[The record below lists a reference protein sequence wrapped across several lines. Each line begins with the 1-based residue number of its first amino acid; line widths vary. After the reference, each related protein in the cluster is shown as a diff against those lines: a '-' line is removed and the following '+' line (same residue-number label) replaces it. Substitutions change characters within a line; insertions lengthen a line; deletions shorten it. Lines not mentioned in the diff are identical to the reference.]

1 MNTPVR
7 AELYEPDES
16 LPRDLVAL
24 RRFAR
29 LMDNAV
35 QIPGTNRGVGL
46 DAALGLIPGFGDAAG
61 AIFSLWVIVGA
72 LRHRVPFR
80 VVSRMIGGIL
90 LDLVVGTIPVVG
102 DVFDFLFTENIQN
115 VELLIQHRNRQRP
128 PRGLREAATAL
139 GFIVAA
145 LVVLLAATV
154 VTLVIVAIIAL
165 RSRT

>member
-1 MNTPVR
+1 
-7 AELYEPDES
+7 LYEPDET
-16 LPRDLVAL
+16 LPGDLVAL

-29 LMDNAV
+29 VMDNAV
-35 QIPGTNRGVGL
+35 KIPGTNRGFGL
-46 DAALGLIPGFGDAAG
+46 DAVLGLIPGFGDAAG

-90 LDLVVGTIPVVG
+90 VDLTVGAIPIVG

-115 VELLIQHRNRQRP
+115 VELLVTHRNRQRP
-128 PRGLREAATAL
+128 PRGLREAATVL

-145 LVVLLAATV
+145 LVVLLVATA
-154 VTLVIVAIIAL
+154 VTIVIVAIIAL